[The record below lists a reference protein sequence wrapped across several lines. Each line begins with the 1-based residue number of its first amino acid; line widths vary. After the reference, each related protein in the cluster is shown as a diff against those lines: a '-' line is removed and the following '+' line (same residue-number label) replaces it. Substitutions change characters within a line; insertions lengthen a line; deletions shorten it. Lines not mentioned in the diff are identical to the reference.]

1 MPATDE
7 RNEPLAPHA
16 DSAPAD
22 ASVTIDTSLA
32 VTPAAPAHDKPP
44 HAPPPSDLP
53 PSSESFVESASP
65 PAESSS
71 RPAANTLAPTEASS
85 RAAADRVVRTHEGAP
100 PSPATDEAPG
110 AVDTIRPI
118 VAEIRQRLA
127 TIAQREITVQRREVA
142 LNERLSEIERRARV
156 AVEADFEPFR
166 TRIEARST
174 ELDAQSVELAARRAR
189 LEALESQVSERETE
203 IDRRQREME
212 ASAERL
218 RQAAD
223 NARRARVADEQQAAT
238 RLAALAQREKE
249 LDRRIQLAR
258 DEIVRKRTQVDDEL
272 ATLQVRQAELDARRA
287 EVEARSAE
295 WDARFAELDSR
306 AATLDAQQREIAAAR
321 RRLEEHQEQLR
332 QSLGGVE
339 QQRTALHERQSELER
354 HWQTTRDQR
363 AKLVKQIEE
372 FHAQQRRHQQA
383 EHEQAERR
391 RQLDAREAQL
401 RERTDALEAEARR
414 LEVAERDLREQN
426 AAVERLTA
434 QAAEYEQDLHRQRDE
449 VQAFRDQVESR
460 DVETRQAALTIELER
475 QNLVRDQS
483 LLEAARSEVALAGE
497 RYERELTESREALR
511 RRAVE
516 VERAQRTWTAA
527 PTRWWLRAGL
537 LATAAGAA
545 VALLAFS
552 RIVPVQQLAATL
564 RFDTAAAERGSE
576 QARRVTAQHS
586 AELLS
591 PANAATLFADP
602 AAAAAWNADVA
613 AGRVQA
619 AVGEQPTELV
629 LRVRAA
635 SDAAAVEER
644 LHRAVEGYVARVNA
658 IEAVGELP
666 GVFVGLA
673 RRRDELQTQITAAL
687 RRSAELE
694 AEKALLPD
702 DSQRA
707 PLELECAGLRA
718 ELAALGDQL
727 GGAQRELSE
736 LLAGSAPRGVIDP
749 AAYEA
754 ALVSDAVY
762 TEDQKEFR
770 ATAKQYQT
778 ELAVAM
784 VLLVDP
790 LKALRESLANFG
802 GVLAEQQR
810 LQPPPAVAAS
820 LEELTTRSATLDTQL
835 AELAGRWDTLRL
847 AVERPLG
854 EGPGA
859 NLEDD
864 VLRLVE
870 RQAAATDA
878 ARTAVGAS
886 ADFLEV
892 MKTQLELLSGGEGA
906 GTREVVVGAL
916 LRSEQTH
923 LRDKSAAV
931 ADAAGQVDAAQNVQ
945 IDGHERRL
953 RGLRMRMQQRRDLVR
968 EAVQREAD
976 RQARG
981 DYDGALARLREQV
994 SSLQA
999 RRDEIVVGLTDRLDT
1014 LRELDRV
1021 AARHERAA
1029 GNIALLDESIAGL
1042 REQTTQ
1048 LDEALAEARRS
1059 GPRPDRATLV
1069 SVRTDTIFGQNRARD
1084 AALAGL
1090 AAFVAAWAIA
1100 VLIVL
1105 KNPFRRAPAA
1115 LAFATLP
1122 ADAAAPRR

>member
-16 DSAPAD
+16 EPAPPEAPATVERSLEGTPSRVEVPHAPSPGDAAAASLVQAASPSRTEASPRSDADTSAPAG
-22 ASVTIDTSLA
+22 
-32 VTPAAPAHDKPP
+32 P
-44 HAPPPSDLP
+44 
-53 PSSESFVESASP
+53 
-65 PAESSS
+65 SSS
-71 RPAANTLAPTEASS
+71 RPASDREARVHEVAPLPH
-85 RAAADRVVRTHEGAP
+85 AA
-100 PSPATDEAPG
+100 DEAPG

-127 TIAQREITVQRREVA
+127 TIAQREVTVQRREAA
-142 LNERLSEIERRARV
+142 LHERLSEIERRARV

-174 ELDAQSVELAARRAR
+174 ELDAQSVEIAARRAR
-189 LEALESQVSERETE
+189 LEALESQVSEREAE
-203 IDRRQREME
+203 IERRQREMDE
-212 ASAERL
+212 SAERL
-218 RQAAD
+218 RQAAES
-223 NARRARVADEQQAAT
+223 ARRARVTDEQQAAA
-238 RLAALAQREKE
+238 RLAALVQREKE
-249 LDRRIQLAR
+249 LDRRVQLAR

-306 AATLDAQQREIAAAR
+306 AATLDGQQREIAAAR

-339 QQRTALHERQSELER
+339 QQRTALNERQHELER

-363 AKLVKQIEE
+363 AKLIRQIEE
-372 FHAQQRRHQQA
+372 FHAQQRKHQQA

-401 RERTDALEAEARR
+401 RERSDALEAEARR
-414 LEVAERDLREQN
+414 LETAERELREQH
-426 AAVERLTA
+426 AAVERLAA

-483 LLEAARSEVALAGE
+483 LLETARAEVALAGE
-497 RYERELTESREALR
+497 RTERELSDSREALR

-516 VERAQRTWTAA
+516 IERAQRTWTAS

-545 VALLAFS
+545 VALFAYS
-552 RIVPVQQLAATL
+552 RVTPLRQLAATL
-564 RFDTAAAERGSE
+564 RFDTAASERGPE

-586 AELLS
+586 AELLA
-591 PANAATLFADP
+591 PANAAALFDDP
-602 AAAAAWNADVA
+602 AAAAAWSADVS

-619 AVGEQPTELV
+619 AVGDPPTDLV

-635 SDAAAVEER
+635 SDDASAEARLRRAAD
-644 LHRAVEGYVARVNA
+644 GYVARVNA
-658 IEAVGELP
+658 IEAADELP

-673 RRRDELQTQITAAL
+673 RRRDALETQIAAAE
-687 RRSAELE
+687 RRKAELE

-736 LLAGSAPRGVIDP
+736 LLAGSAPRGVID
-749 AAYEA
+749 AAVYEA
-754 ALVSDAVY
+754 ALAGDPVY
-762 TEDQKEFR
+762 SEDQKEFR

-802 GVLAEQQR
+802 AVLAEQQR

-854 EGPGA
+854 ESPGA

-878 ARTAVGAS
+878 ARTAVSAS
-886 ADFLEV
+886 AAFLEV

-923 LRDKSAAV
+923 LRDRSAAV

-945 IDGHERRL
+945 VDGHERRL

-994 SSLQA
+994 SSHQA
-999 RRDEIVVGLTDRLDT
+999 RRDEIVAGLTDRLDT
-1014 LRELDRV
+1014 LRELDGV
-1021 AARHERAA
+1021 AAQHERAA
-1029 GNIALLDESIAGL
+1029 GSIALLDASIASL
-1042 REQTTQ
+1042 REQATQ

-1069 SVRTDTIFGQNRARD
+1069 AVHGEFVSGQERVRD
-1084 AALAGL
+1084 AVLAGF
-1090 AAFVAAWAIA
+1090 AAFATAWAVA
-1100 VLIVL
+1100 FLIVL
-1105 KNPFRRAPAA
+1105 KNPFRRTSAA
-1115 LAFATLP
+1115 LAFAALP
-1122 ADAAAPRR
+1122 SDAGAPQR